1 MRYHIQHQTEY
12 QYDFDVTL
20 SQHMLHMTPRL
31 LAWQSTLAHQITI
44 SPNPSETS
52 QRLDYFGNS
61 RLYFSIYSPHQ
72 TLSVISE
79 STVEVLPR
87 VLPASLSQSPSWEFV
102 KEELIQHYNTHIE
115 AQAFLFS
122 SPKAG
127 RHHTL
132 ANYAAPS
139 FTPGRP
145 LLEAALDLTQRIY
158 QDFEFDDQA
167 TSISTPLSDV
177 LAGRRGVCQDFA
189 HLMIACLRSLGLA
202 CRYVSGYILTTPPE
216 GQERMIGADAS
227 HAWASVYCPD
237 TGWVDFD
244 PTNNCLVQTDHIT
257 VAWGRDFSDISP
269 MRGVVLGGGA
279 QQLDVSVTVTP
290 IEQN

>member
-31 LAWQSTLAHQITI
+31 LAWQTTLAHQITI

-127 RHHTL
+127 RHYTL

>member
-31 LAWQSTLAHQITI
+31 LAWQNTLAHQITI
-44 SPNPSETS
+44 SPSPSETS
-52 QRLDYFGNS
+52 QRLDYFGNA
-61 RLYFSIYSPHQ
+61 RLYFSIYSPHH
-72 TLSVISE
+72 TLSVLSE

-87 VLPASLSQSPSWEFV
+87 LLPASLSQSPSWESV
-102 KEELIQHYNTHIE
+102 KDELIQHYNTHIE

-127 RHHTL
+127 RHQTL

-139 FTPGRP
+139 FTAGRP

-167 TSISTPLSDV
+167 TSISTPLSEV

-189 HLMIACLRSLGLA
+189 HLMIACMRSLGLA
-202 CRYVSGYILTTPPE
+202 CRYVSGYILTIPPE
-216 GQERMIGADAS
+216 GQERLIGADAS

-237 TGWVDFD
+237 IGWVDFD

-257 VAWGRDFSDISP
+257 IAWGRDFSDISP

-290 IEQN
+290 IEEN